1 MGPEEKSDTSVSI
14 TAPLDMDDVSC
25 LFGDVVDDE
34 NGPQRYGGKGRK
46 GRRPLVLTRQAL
58 IT

>member
-34 NGPQRYGGKGRK
+34 NGPQRYGGKSRK
-46 GRRPLVLTRQAL
+46 GRRPLVLAR
-58 IT
+58 